1 MKLSDLYALKGAAT
15 SQPLGLDPAEAV
27 RVPAGVE
34 AEVDSLPGVDPFSFF
49 VGRVERTIGEDPGK
63 SSFMNTTK
71 LIDRRNKVVRSATG
85 QLTLDYGHGLATI
98 NAPCAQGAAGFLGA
112 AGTVALGDVAINLQD
127 DYGSVM
133 VVSLDG
139 KPLAQSGKVLLQ
151 VMTEDKFSGY
161 TTAPAPA
168 AQGQGAAQADQK
180 RILNV
185 GHAPLLVRKMR
196 GAVSF
201 KRLDAASLK
210 VTALDFNGYPRQQ
223 LQGGAAQ
230 LALLPDCLYYIIEK

>member
-34 AEVDSLPGVDPFSFF
+34 AEVDSLPGVDPLSFF

-71 LIDRRNKVVRSATG
+71 LIDRRDKVIRSATG
-85 QLTLDYGHGLATI
+85 QLTLDYGNGLATI
-98 NAPCAQGAAGFLGA
+98 NAPCAQGAAGFLRA
-112 AGTVALGDVAINLQD
+112 AGTVDLGDVSISLQD

-139 KPLAQSGKVLLQ
+139 QAAGAVGQGAAAGDDRGQVLRLHDR
-151 VMTEDKFSGY
+151 T
-161 TTAPAPA
+161 APA
-168 AQGQGAAQADQK
+168 AQGQGGAQADTK
-180 RILNV
+180 RIVSV
-185 GHAPLLVRKMR
+185 GQPPLLVRKMD

-201 KRLDAASLK
+201 KRADAASLK
-210 VTALDFNGYPRQQ
+210 VTALDFNGYARQQ
-223 LQGGAAQ
+223 LQGGAAH